1 MKPKVVIQIYK
12 SRLVLSKEDRGF
24 QNRPV
29 LKWPDSI
36 ESSTSKI
43 EDDCVR
49 FISNLD
55 FSTTESFANSEFF
68 SLLII
73 IIQRLKFPKKPVHD
87 DLNEVSFNFSKLT
100 RFKFDIFEFEKM
112 SSDKVN
118 LFFNGTNLGIPKRQS
133 FQIASLSLNSPVRI
147 KINWKSDFSFS
158 QGKERQF
165 YELDYIVEF
174 KGIFETFLRENPKTE
189 TFLKY
194 IQISNCKE
202 IDLRKI
208 LNEYVFD
215 AKKLDFLK

>member
-1 MKPKVVIQIYK
+1 MNIKTKTFAFIFISYTKMNFYEIILYFILLRKHKVLF
-12 SRLVLSKEDRGF
+12 R
-24 QNRPV
+24 
-29 LKWPDSI
+29 
-36 ESSTSKI
+36 
-43 EDDCVR
+43 R
-49 FISNLD
+49 FITR
-55 FSTTESFANSEFF
+55 ST
-68 SLLII
+68 
-73 IIQRLKFPKKPVHD
+73 
-87 DLNEVSFNFSKLT
+87 
-100 RFKFDIFEFEKM
+100 
-112 SSDKVN
+112 
-118 LFFNGTNLGIPKRQS
+118 